1 MSQFFKF
8 LIASTLGVF
17 LAGMLMAVFGIII
30 FAQIANEE
38 KKGKTVKENTIL
50 HITLDD
56 AIPELTDN
64 VERDMYSWNTD
75 QVLGL
80 NDIIHSLETAAL
92 DDNIKGVFLEVDQL
106 QGGFATTRILRNALA
121 DFKAHD
127 KFILAHSKFYSQG
140 AYYLSSVANDVY
152 VNPLG
157 WIDFRGFA
165 SETPFVKEM
174 LDRLGVE
181 MQVIWVGDYKSATE
195 PFRRNNMSK
204 ESKDQVR
211 EFLSEYYDIFL
222 EDISETRPLSV
233 DELRAIANE
242 FISPDPQKALDRKL
256 VDGIVY
262 RDEVI
267 TALKDSIGLDHDKK
281 LNLMTLKDYF
291 KSNPKKADTKV
302 KDRIAVVYAEG
313 SIVDGKG
320 TEGNVGDEKY
330 NKIFQQ
336 LRKDKKVK
344 AVVLRINSGG
354 GSAMASENMWR
365 ELMLLK
371 ESGKPVI
378 VSMGTYA
385 ASGGYYIAAPADSIF
400 AEPNTLTGSIGVF
413 MMLPNMQKLFNQHL
427 GINFDTVKTA
437 PMAVA
442 LSPFYEMSPN
452 ERKILQSRTDAMY
465 QTFLKRVA
473 DGRGW
478 ESVDSVHQIAQG
490 RVWTGSKALELGL
503 VDQLGGLDEAIAAAA
518 GKLDL
523 GSYRIVE
530 YPKPKSPIVALMEQL
545 GGQATTRTSAAEK
558 MLKQDFGQLFSSYD
572 YLRSIY
578 SSKGLQM
585 RSTVYIPFE

>member
-1 MSQFFKF
+1 M
-8 LIASTLGVF
+8 
-17 LAGMLMAVFGIII
+17 
-30 FAQIANEE
+30 
-38 KKGKTVKENTIL
+38 
-50 HITLDD
+50 
-56 AIPELTDN
+56 
-64 VERDMYSWNTD
+64 
-75 QVLGL
+75 
-80 NDIIHSLETAAL
+80 
-92 DDNIKGVFLEVDQL
+92 
-106 QGGFATTRILRNALA
+106 
-121 DFKAHD
+121 
-127 KFILAHSKFYSQG
+127 
-140 AYYLSSVANDVY
+140 
-152 VNPLG
+152 
-157 WIDFRGFA
+157 
-165 SETPFVKEM
+165 
-174 LDRLGVE
+174 
-181 MQVIWVGDYKSATE
+181 
-195 PFRRNNMSK
+195 
-204 ESKDQVR
+204 
-211 EFLSEYYDIFL
+211 
-222 EDISETRPLSV
+222 
-233 DELRAIANE
+233 
-242 FISPDPQKALDRKL
+242 
-256 VDGIVY
+256 
-262 RDEVI
+262 
-267 TALKDSIGLDHDKK
+267 
-281 LNLMTLKDYF
+281 
-291 KSNPKKADTKV
+291 
-302 KDRIAVVYAEG
+302 
-313 SIVDGKG
+313 DGKG
-320 TEGNVGDEKY
+320 PEGNVGDEKY